1 MVQPQTV
8 PNGKD
13 PDSKPLRLVSLQ
25 RRDQSPARV
34 IIDPWAPGVTLVVFT
49 LRDPN
54 SKRHFRGEAVTASAP
69 LSQLLWDAEQ
79 LSWWGGHLAGTRTIK
94 QLRVGTSKEKP
105 SVLAHCVSFT

>member
-13 PDSKPLRLVSLQ
+13 LDSTPLRLVSLQ
-25 RRDQSPARV
+25 GRDQSPATV

-54 SKRHFRGEAVTASAP
+54 SKDSISEAR
-69 LSQLLWDAEQ
+69 L
-79 LSWWGGHLAGTRTIK
+79 
-94 QLRVGTSKEKP
+94 
-105 SVLAHCVSFT
+105 